1 MYKFKCKYQ
10 PPSVNDFST
19 MVVGPYERRGYRL
32 HVKFTQTTNKL
43 LKCVIF
49 MLNM

>member
-19 MVVGPYERRGYRL
+19 MVVGPYERRVTG
-32 HVKFTQTTNKL
+32 
-43 LKCVIF
+43 C
-49 MLNM
+49 MLNSHKRLTNY